1 MQLPPEKLLLR
12 WFNHHLREA
21 GVSRECTNFG
31 PDVRD
36 CELYAYL
43 LQQID
48 PEHKISSRT
57 ILAVAEPAA
66 RAAHVAAVGPR
77 LGAEFT
83 VQPADIISGN
93 EKLNMAFVAALFN
106 ACPALDPP
114 EEEQVCPCHL
124 LPPPTS
130 HLPPP
135 TSHLPPC
142 CTCCPISNFRC
153 ARHALA
159 RQILALM
166 EELPDDDAGDSRE
179 ARAFR
184 MWINSLGMAEC
195 PHVEDLFTEVIA
207 RPVLP

>member
-135 TSHLPPC
+135 TLLH
-142 CTCCPISNFRC
+142 
-153 ARHALA
+153 
-159 RQILALM
+159 
-166 EELPDDDAGDSRE
+166 
-179 ARAFR
+179 
-184 MWINSLGMAEC
+184 
-195 PHVEDLFTEVIA
+195 
-207 RPVLP
+207 VLPHLKFSLRPARFGSSDPRADGGASRRRRW